1 MTVTAYYHPETVVPL
16 GDHIMPINK
25 FALVA
30 AGLRDEPG
38 VLLEEPLPLTDTD
51 LLRVHT
57 ADYIAAVRSGEPRA
71 LAESQKFPWSPG
83 LYRSVLLTGGGCLA
97 AARRALDEG
106 IAAALVSG
114 FHHAH
119 ADHGEGF
126 CTFNGLVVTI
136 DALHAARRVECVAIL
151 DMDLHYGNGTAS
163 LAGDRPHLF
172 NFSIYGNDYD
182 RNQAFRDVTV
192 VRHNDGSNHRSIAL
206 PNGSGRAEML
216 DAMEK
221 AFDALVAWGRPDL
234 LLYQAG
240 ADPYLEDPYSPLVLD
255 HADLFERDR
264 RVFEFARGE
273 RLPIAW
279 VLAGG
284 YTKDTSKVVRV
295 HLNTFRAALGSEP
308 LYIAAPER

>member
-1 MTVTAYYHPETVVPL
+1 
-16 GDHIMPINK
+16 
-25 FALVA
+25 
-30 AGLRDEPG
+30 
-38 VLLEEPLPLTDTD
+38 
-51 LLRVHT
+51 
-57 ADYIAAVRSGEPRA
+57 
-71 LAESQKFPWSPG
+71 
-83 LYRSVLLTGGGCLA
+83 
-97 AARRALDEG
+97 
-106 IAAALVSG
+106 
-114 FHHAH
+114 
-119 ADHGEGF
+119 
-126 CTFNGLVVTI
+126 
-136 DALHAARRVECVAIL
+136 
-151 DMDLHYGNGTAS
+151 
-163 LAGDRPHLF
+163 
-172 NFSIYGNDYD
+172 
-182 RNQAFRDVTV
+182 
-192 VRHNDGSNHRSIAL
+192 
-206 PNGSGRAEML
+206 
-216 DAMEK
+216 MEK